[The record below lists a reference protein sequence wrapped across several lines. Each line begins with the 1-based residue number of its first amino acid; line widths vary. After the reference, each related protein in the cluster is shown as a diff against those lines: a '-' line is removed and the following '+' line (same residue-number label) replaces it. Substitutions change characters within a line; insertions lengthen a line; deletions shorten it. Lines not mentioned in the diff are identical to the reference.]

1 MNPAA
6 REKGQGDFDLDR
18 FIDMFDQALTSDDP
32 RVVDALRSLMM
43 LVILTKPESADNLS
57 SGPLR
62 KMFEHYDY
70 LSRRMSSIED
80 QLSRISNK
88 INLGQPGTTTWTS
101 TGVGVGGGGPNVAWN
116 PVSYATTA
124 ADSANWKADLDTL
137 NQIIQKIK

>member
-1 MNPAA
+1 
-6 REKGQGDFDLDR
+6 
-18 FIDMFDQALTSDDP
+18 
-32 RVVDALRSLMM
+32 
-43 LVILTKPESADNLS
+43 
-57 SGPLR
+57 
-62 KMFEHYDY
+62 MFEHYDY

-101 TGVGVGGGGPNVAWN
+101 TGVGGVGGGPNVAWN